1 MRKGACVKETT
12 QLKMWWLKVL
22 LVVIACAV
30 LSVTLAGLLWYTH
43 HLGLNTLFDVVA
55 VFAFIAALLA
65 LGVACYVIFFNRER
79 VAAATRSRE
88 KEVV

>member
-1 MRKGACVKETT
+1 M
-12 QLKMWWLKVL
+12 LKVL

-55 VFAFIAALLA
+55 VFAFITALLA
-65 LGVACYVIFFNRER
+65 LGVACYVIFSNRER